1 MKSVGVRILPD
12 INGLL
17 YPYLFEK
24 ILIITNAGGA
34 GTVMSDLISDK
45 LHPLNTTQISQLS
58 EVLPHNWSKNN
69 PVDIIGDATSERY
82 LQALKV
88 ADRFGIDAIYI
99 LVTPQFM
106 TDTEKICQLFCENRF
121 KTPMF
126 PVLLGGP
133 RMEKAKILLRKNKIV
148 FFEELTEAVSFL

>member
-1 MKSVGVRILPD
+1 
-12 INGLL
+12 
-17 YPYLFEK
+17 
-24 ILIITNAGGA
+24 
-34 GTVMSDLISDK
+34 MSDLISDK
-45 LHPLNTTQISQLS
+45 LYPLNATQISQFS

-82 LQALKV
+82 LQALKA
-88 ADRFGIDAIYI
+88 ADRFGVDTIYI

-121 KTPMF
+121 KTPPMF

-148 FFEELTEAVSFL
+148 FFEELTEAVSFF